1 MTVRNEVIK
10 CKDGFSMS
18 VQHGEGLY
26 CTPRIDGAKAYVE
39 VEVGF
44 PSEKVPLLMPY
55 QEILVVDEIEN
66 DPTESVYPY
75 VPSSL
80 IPLICMQHGGIVSG
94 DLPPGVVYISAK
106 IMEELKNG

>member
-1 MTVRNEVIK
+1 MTVTNETIK

-26 CTPRIDGAKAYVE
+26 CKPRINGAKAYVE

-44 PSEKVPLLMPY
+44 PSEEVPLLMPY
-55 QEILVVDEIEN
+55 REILIIDDVEN
-66 DPTESVYPY
+66 GPTESVYPY

-94 DLPPGVVYISAK
+94 ELPPGVVYISVEL
-106 IMEELKNG
+106 MEKSKK